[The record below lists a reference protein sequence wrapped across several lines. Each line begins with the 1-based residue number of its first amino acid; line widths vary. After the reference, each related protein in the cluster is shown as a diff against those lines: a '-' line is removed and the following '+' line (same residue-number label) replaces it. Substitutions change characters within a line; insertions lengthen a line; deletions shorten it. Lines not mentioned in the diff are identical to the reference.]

1 MRLLPVLLVVALML
15 AAGCAS
21 QQPSQPAQNN
31 AQPPA
36 QPNAPPAQNATSP
49 SQPAQPAQPA
59 QPPQLPA
66 IKSQEFNFY
75 SGGWHIYGTEYPSSG
90 NSPTKAVILLHDVG
104 QNRSAYPYYVIKKI
118 HDSMPDAVVV
128 AIDMQGNGQSTNVGT
143 WDSFDT
149 DAYRAMKTDVVD
161 LGTKYIAPT
170 HPSVKSYYLVGAG
183 FGSTVALLAA
193 NQEHRVNKVA
203 MLSPGMDYKS
213 VSISDAIPEYSQEM
227 FLVSTT
233 GDGYSAQSV
242 GQISSI
248 ANELQVTKA
257 SYDGS
262 AHGTAMF
269 DATESTNDKL
279 SDDLLA
285 FLKQP

>member
-1 MRLLPVLLVVALML
+1 MRLLPILLVAALIL
-15 AAGCAS
+15 AAGCAQQTS
-21 QQPSQPAQNN
+21 QPPAQPAQNN
-31 AQPPA
+31 AQPTGA
-36 QPNAPPAQNATSP
+36 TAPNATSP
-49 SQPAQPAQPA
+49 PQPAQNTAQPA
-59 QPPQLPA
+59 QPPQLPQ

-75 SGGWHIYGTEYPSSG
+75 SGGWHIFGTEYPSSS
-90 NSPTKAVILLHDVG
+90 NSPTKAVILLHDIG

-128 AIDMQGNGQSTNVGT
+128 AIDLQGNGQSTNVGT

-149 DAYRAMKTDVVD
+149 DAYRAMKTDVID

-213 VSISDAIPEYSQEM
+213 VSISDAIPEYSQEI
-227 FLVSTT
+227 FLASAT

-269 DATESTNDKL
+269 DATEGTNDKL
-279 SDDLLA
+279 SNDLLA